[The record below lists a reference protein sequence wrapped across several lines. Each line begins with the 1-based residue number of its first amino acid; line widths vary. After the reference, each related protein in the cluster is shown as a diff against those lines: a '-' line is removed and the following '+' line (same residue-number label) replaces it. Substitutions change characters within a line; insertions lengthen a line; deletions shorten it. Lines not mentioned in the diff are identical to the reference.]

1 MIKGYCDA
9 YAAFGKPEY
18 LAAAIKNAE
27 LLLSKFTR
35 PDQGL
40 NHSYKSGKSSI
51 NGYLEDYS
59 FTIEAFIA
67 LYQVTF
73 NEFWLLKAKSFADY
87 TLKHFYD
94 EQTGMFWFTSNLDP
108 PLIAR
113 KKEISDNV
121 VPASNSSLAKGLFTL
136 GTYYEDIHYTEVAQ
150 KMTQG
155 LLKEMERYGSGY
167 SNWALLVMQFTF
179 PTNEVVITGNNSE
192 VLRKEMM
199 QHYLPNVVFA
209 GSKTEQSNL
218 PLLEKRLVEGKTY
231 IYVCTNKSCRLPVE
245 SVTEALNQIR

>member
-1 MIKGYCDA
+1 LLKKKITASGEKLLAIRDKRIHPGLDDKQLTSWNSLMIKGYCDA

-73 NEFWLLKAKSFADY
+73 NEFWL
-87 TLKHFYD
+87 
-94 EQTGMFWFTSNLDP
+94 
-108 PLIAR
+108 
-113 KKEISDNV
+113 
-121 VPASNSSLAKGLFTL
+121 
-136 GTYYEDIHYTEVAQ
+136 
-150 KMTQG
+150 
-155 LLKEMERYGSGY
+155 
-167 SNWALLVMQFTF
+167 
-179 PTNEVVITGNNSE
+179 
-192 VLRKEMM
+192 
-199 QHYLPNVVFA
+199 
-209 GSKTEQSNL
+209 
-218 PLLEKRLVEGKTY
+218 
-231 IYVCTNKSCRLPVE
+231 
-245 SVTEALNQIR
+245 